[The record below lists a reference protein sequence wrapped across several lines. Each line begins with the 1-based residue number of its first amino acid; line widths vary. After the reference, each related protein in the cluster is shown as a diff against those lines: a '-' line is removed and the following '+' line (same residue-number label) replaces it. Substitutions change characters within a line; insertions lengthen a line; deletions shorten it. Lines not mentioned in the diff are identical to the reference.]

1 LSEGLKSKVMKFV
14 VYYGGDVVFVTS
26 EDKEDVLKQELQEC
40 DYDLEEFDRSE
51 CEQDFLRVRTSNGL
65 IVS

>member
-1 LSEGLKSKVMKFV
+1 MKFV

-40 DYDLEEFDRSE
+40 DYDLEEFDRSK